1 MNIEQIDLNGYRIG
15 IPVPFPMKYVYCYL
29 FENNHDY
36 VLIDVGFNYKAAK
49 EAWEEVFKQLNIKP
63 TNIKTIYL
71 THFHPDHSGLT
82 GWMQELTGANVYM
95 HEVDA
100 KMIDRVWGKESVQT
114 MHMKERILDHG
125 VPKQLSD
132 DIIEHMEM
140 ITNHVLPLPITQYI
154 GEQVEL
160 GGKEWNVI
168 HTPGHSDGHICFYQE
183 EEQVLIAGDHILDK
197 ITPNISVWPGASQ
210 KPLHDYIDS
219 LKKVKSLKV
228 KKAWSAHGSPI
239 ENVSER
245 VDELIHHH
253 EDRLTKIEALSN
265 EKTTYE
271 IAEVLFAHKELTP
284 HQWRFAIAETM
295 AHLYYLVH
303 ENRIQEEGNRPV
315 LYKSLS

>member
-82 GWMQELTGANVYM
+82 GWMQKLTGANVYM

-132 DIIEHMEM
+132 DIIEHMEI
-140 ITNHVLPLPITQYI
+140 ITKSCP
-154 GEQVEL
+154 
-160 GGKEWNVI
+160 
-168 HTPGHSDGHICFYQE
+168 S
-183 EEQVLIAGDHILDK
+183 IA
-197 ITPNISVWPGASQ
+197 
-210 KPLHDYIDS
+210 DYSIY
-219 LKKVKSLKV
+219 
-228 KKAWSAHGSPI
+228 W
-239 ENVSER
+239 
-245 VDELIHHH
+245 
-253 EDRLTKIEALSN
+253 
-265 EKTTYE
+265 
-271 IAEVLFAHKELTP
+271 
-284 HQWRFAIAETM
+284 
-295 AHLYYLVH
+295 
-303 ENRIQEEGNRPV
+303 
-315 LYKSLS
+315 